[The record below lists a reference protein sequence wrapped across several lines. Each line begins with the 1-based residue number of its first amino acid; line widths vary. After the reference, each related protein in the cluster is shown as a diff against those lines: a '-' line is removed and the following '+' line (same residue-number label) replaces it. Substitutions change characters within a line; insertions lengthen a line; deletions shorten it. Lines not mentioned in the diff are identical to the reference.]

1 MTRLSRLRTAALP
14 FVARSLRGA
23 RARRTAVL
31 ALVLAVLSVAAGLA
45 LARGAGP
52 LERAARVGLDLE
64 APRGLQEFTGFA
76 LVADDDVTYEL
87 ALREREA
94 LREFKALDDPRAERP
109 RLPLFAP
116 RIEQAG
122 RLLVGA
128 SRTACIDHCAA
139 IHGKLA
145 ERARRE
151 GPHLAG
157 SCAHAA
163 RSFDW
168 NDANHVA
175 ALTAVLDAE
184 MIPNVVRYASPLDAA
199 ASIAVTGAVAALV
212 LMLLLVVVGPVMVG
226 ITVASEVH
234 ENTLLPLSGTALRSR
249 EIALG
254 LTAGALAPILL
265 TALPL
270 SVVTVGACI
279 ATGSVASTLV
289 FFGLLLLSAWALS
302 MLALVVGLHGG
313 RKRGP
318 GAIGIALLA
327 LLGSWAFVGVPLGL
341 ADVGRGELAAMTVL
355 PSGAMIHALAEGLL
369 AGLGHPRSH
378 VIALRLPWHILAGA
392 AAMLVVGALAML
404 AAERRVPGRFVPALR
419 RVEALAGAAVLSGL
433 TLLAAYDVAGWKAL
447 AASLGA
453 VTMPFMV
460 LLMARVPTGNAP
472 AGRVVVPVGALL
484 AEFGGWIAVHV
495 GLAVWMLELDD
506 LVLRPTALA
515 YLGWALLVAAL
526 VALRVVAAAAS
537 TAATVFAGT
546 AFVTAIA
553 AFGMGIA
560 SLPRRYAFEPA
571 SVGVGWLAIELL
583 CAVAIPA
590 LLLRP
595 LRAAR
600 PPAPRG

>member
-1 MTRLSRLRTAALP
+1 MSRLSRLRTAALP

-64 APRGLQEFTGFA
+64 APRHLQEFTSFS
-76 LVADDDVTYEL
+76 LVVDDEVTYEL
-87 ALREREA
+87 ALREQAA
-94 LREFKALDDPRAERP
+94 LRESRTRDDPNTPRL

-116 RIEQAG
+116 RMEQAG
-122 RLLVGA
+122 RMLVGA
-128 SRTACIDHCAA
+128 SRAACDEACMKA
-139 IHGKLA
+139 HGELV

-151 GPHLAG
+151 SPRLAG
-157 SCAHAA
+157 GFGHAA

-168 NDANHVA
+168 DDRNHVA

-184 MIPNVVRYASPLDAA
+184 MIPNVVRYASPLDSA

-212 LMLLLVVVGPVMVG
+212 LMVLLVVVGPVMVG
-226 ITVASEVH
+226 IAVASEVH
-234 ENTLLPLSGTALRSR
+234 ENTLLPLSGTALGSR

-270 SVVTVGACI
+270 AIVTVGACI
-279 ATGSVASTLV
+279 ATGTVASTLV

-341 ADVGRGELAAMTVL
+341 TDVGRGELAAMTVL
-355 PSGAMIHALAEGLL
+355 PSGAMVHALAEGLL
-369 AGLGHPRSH
+369 AGLGHPRSN
-378 VIALRLPWHILAGA
+378 VIAVRLPWHILAGA

-472 AGRVVVPVGALL
+472 AGRVVVQVGALL
-484 AEFGGWIAVHV
+484 AEFGAWIAMHV
-495 GLAVWMLELDD
+495 GLAMWLLDLHD
-506 LVLRPTALA
+506 LVMRPTALA

-526 VALRVVAAAAS
+526 VALRVVAAATS

-546 AFVTAIA
+546 AFVAAIA
-553 AFGMGIA
+553 AFGIGVA
-560 SLPRRYAFEPA
+560 SLPRQHPFEFA
-571 SVGVGWLAIELL
+571 SVGAAWLAVELL

-590 LLLRP
+590 FLLRP